1 MSLKVAGL
9 NKSYQDNQV
18 IKDYDFEIN
27 PGEVVILLG
36 RSGTGK
42 TTFMR
47 IINNLEEADR
57 EIGRAH
63 V

>member
-42 TTFMR
+42 TPCMR
-47 IINNLEEADR
+47 IINKL
-57 EIGRAH
+57 
-63 V
+63 